1 MMVADYKEH
10 QFSYTKNKF
19 NFYPYLIGNFDE
31 GCYMVIRFMDLHIP
45 YSSSKV
51 IYMTFPKK
59 SKIIDIY
66 DDVSSLIYYL
76 DTEVIK

>member
-1 MMVADYKEH
+1 M
-10 QFSYTKNKF
+10 
-19 NFYPYLIGNFDE
+19 L
-31 GCYMVIRFMDLHIP
+31 IRFMDLHIP

>member
-1 MMVADYKEH
+1 
-10 QFSYTKNKF
+10 
-19 NFYPYLIGNFDE
+19 
-31 GCYMVIRFMDLHIP
+31 
-45 YSSSKV
+45 
-51 IYMTFPKK
+51 MTFPKK